1 MPERVHTKFTD
12 EPTIEPPTPPSTG
25 LARYAKELHKQSK
38 AHASAPKSATSS
50 NSPQPTQPHGVKRS
64 RSGSPKSAHPSKSAI
79 SPVSQEEDNE
89 NEWKGA
95 KESQE
100 AEGSGK
106 PDAAGKKLSPAH
118 TVKEDENY
126 SVEPK
131 TFYSTSQVGAN
142 GFRSKR
148 SGSISSN
155 ASKST
160 QENRHSSQSGPRN
173 NAVNR
178 VANGRAISGLH
189 TSQNGAIDS
198 IGEPTRARPSR
209 DLLHRRQ
216 TALLK
221 IRKALPIWS
230 HRVDV
235 RWALR
240 RSDVLLLIGETGSG
254 KSTQV
259 PHFIMSE
266 PWAQPKQVKYKDSD
280 GHVRQVQVGGMIAIT
295 EPRRLAATSLAH
307 RVAAETGSFLGK
319 GQLTDDDQVGY
330 SVRFDTMVPRKA
342 RIKFLTEGML
352 LQELLYDPH
361 LRKYSAVI
369 IDEIHERSVDVDLLA
384 GFLRNII
391 TGDKS
396 GRGGVPLKLII
407 MSATANMEGIQK
419 FFSVDSLSPRNMDSE
434 PANES
439 STQTNG
445 EDHTTS
451 NGTGGPSSYL
461 NGAGDSSITANDK
474 SASRSRDHADRRVS
488 DASYSSWDGIASDD
502 ENTDR
507 AKLGDEPSSGMRI
520 DLSKLNGSLEIR
532 NECDIDGDWSNDD
545 TSELDEKGV
554 VIHHIE
560 GRQHPVKVLYTPE
573 PVTDYIEATLKTIFK
588 IHTQE
593 PMPGDILAFLTG
605 QEEIETLQELVQQH
619 AEMLNKALPK
629 LKVLSL
635 FGAQETEQQRE
646 AFATARDPRTRKVI
660 LATNIAETSVTVP
673 GVRFVIDCGKAKI
686 KQYRTRL
693 GLQSLL
699 IKPISKSSA
708 IQRKGRAGRE
718 AAGKC
723 YRLYTEADYL
733 KLPDADVPEIL
744 RSDVVEVVLRMKAR
758 GVHDVMSFPLLDPPD
773 IDSMEKALLTLHSI
787 GALDDDGELNEI
799 GRKMANFPLSAAY
812 SRVLVAAAEPDADCV
827 LEIID
832 IIAALTADDDIFMQ
846 PKTEEKR
853 DEVENAR
860 QDLIR
865 REGDIITYLNAM
877 QKYASE
883 NTNRMQWCEKRSISV
898 RDMKYAMKI
907 RKQLRD
913 QCVKE
918 KMLHEKPPPDPQ
930 PFVPI
935 SAERTEIL
943 LKCFM
948 EAFALKT
955 ATLRPDGSYCTTLGK
970 NVVAIHPSSVLY
982 GKKVEAIMFLEHVY
996 TQKNYAKKVSAIQMN
1011 WIAEVLEMA

>member
-1 MPERVHTKFTD
+1 
-12 EPTIEPPTPPSTG
+12 
-25 LARYAKELHKQSK
+25 
-38 AHASAPKSATSS
+38 
-50 NSPQPTQPHGVKRS
+50 
-64 RSGSPKSAHPSKSAI
+64 
-79 SPVSQEEDNE
+79 
-89 NEWKGA
+89 
-95 KESQE
+95 
-100 AEGSGK
+100 
-106 PDAAGKKLSPAH
+106 
-118 TVKEDENY
+118 
-126 SVEPK
+126 
-131 TFYSTSQVGAN
+131 
-142 GFRSKR
+142 
-148 SGSISSN
+148 
-155 ASKST
+155 
-160 QENRHSSQSGPRN
+160 
-173 NAVNR
+173 
-178 VANGRAISGLH
+178 
-189 TSQNGAIDS
+189 
-198 IGEPTRARPSR
+198 
-209 DLLHRRQ
+209 
-216 TALLK
+216 
-221 IRKALPIWS
+221 
-230 HRVDV
+230 
-235 RWALR
+235 
-240 RSDVLLLIGETGSG
+240 
-254 KSTQV
+254 
-259 PHFIMSE
+259 
-266 PWAQPKQVKYKDSD
+266 
-280 GHVRQVQVGGMIAIT
+280 
-295 EPRRLAATSLAH
+295 
-307 RVAAETGSFLGK
+307 
-319 GQLTDDDQVGY
+319 
-330 SVRFDTMVPRKA
+330 
-342 RIKFLTEGML
+342 
-352 LQELLYDPH
+352 
-361 LRKYSAVI
+361 
-369 IDEIHERSVDVDLLA
+369 
-384 GFLRNII
+384 
-391 TGDKS
+391 
-396 GRGGVPLKLII
+396 
-407 MSATANMEGIQK
+407 MEGIQK

-461 NGAGDSSITANDK
+461 NGARDSLITANDK

-686 KQYRTRL
+686 KQYRTKL

-948 EAFALKT
+948 KAFALKT